1 MNYFKFSYK
10 AVLCYDTKYQAF
22 KKSILVSKKWIF
34 LVKIQNTEILSKNT
48 GIQNIFLIS
57 NTKYRN
63 TKYRNTKYSYIWRLS
78 KNIKY
83 IWRLSK
89 NIAIFGVE
97 DKKILIYLLFS
108 INCQITPKL
117 SILSNN
123 LKKFKESNNR
133 KSFKMY

>member
-1 MNYFKFSYK
+1 MLLVCNCIRYRIVSVSRVSRGCQCYTCHSILESNKHLVNKYK
-10 AVLCYDTKYQAF
+10 VVLCYDTKYQAF

-89 NIAIFGVE
+89 ISLYLE
-97 DKKILIYLLFS
+97 WKTKKY
-108 INCQITPKL
+108 
-117 SILSNN
+117 
-123 LKKFKESNNR
+123 
-133 KSFKMY
+133 